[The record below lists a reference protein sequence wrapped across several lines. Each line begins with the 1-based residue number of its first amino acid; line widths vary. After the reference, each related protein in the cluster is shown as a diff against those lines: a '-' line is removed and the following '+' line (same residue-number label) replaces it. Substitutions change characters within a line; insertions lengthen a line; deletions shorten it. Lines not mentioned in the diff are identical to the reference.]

1 MQVDEK
7 RINYSIIQ
15 TIPTKKGLLGP
26 TKDLDREL
34 ETKKFDVTTI
44 SHTDF
49 DDMAFQ
55 SIA

>member
-1 MQVDEK
+1 MHAK
-7 RINYSIIQ
+7 RLNYSIIQ
-15 TIPTKKGLLGP
+15 TIPIKKGLLGP